1 MVRARLSKTD
11 TVAPSTLIAASSS
24 EHIGFSSDFPLGY
37 HLEGVRKPREGNMG
51 RLKWI
56 LAAADFRR
64 WLFRIGDGCRA
75 LARRRGS
82 SRIWREHSQLAD
94 PFLQY
99 REGGKQVP

>member
-1 MVRARLSKTD
+1 V
-11 TVAPSTLIAASSS
+11 IAAGSS
-24 EHIGFSSDFPLGY
+24 EDLGFSCDFPLGY
-37 HLEGVRKPREGNMG
+37 RLEGVRKPGEGNRG

-64 WLFRIGDGCRA
+64 WLFRIGDGCWA

-99 REGGKQVP
+99 REGGKHVP